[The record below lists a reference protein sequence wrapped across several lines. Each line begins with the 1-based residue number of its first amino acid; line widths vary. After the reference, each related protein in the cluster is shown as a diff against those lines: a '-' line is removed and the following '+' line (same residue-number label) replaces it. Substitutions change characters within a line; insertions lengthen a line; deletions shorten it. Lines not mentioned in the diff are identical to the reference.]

1 MKSLVKRKEFNAM
14 KVYILMKVNCMTD
27 YSEVYAVY
35 LNEQEAQVQAKSLNT
50 KYSLYDYVVEE
61 YEVI

>member
-1 MKSLVKRKEFNAM
+1 M
-14 KVYILMKVNCMTD
+14 KVYILMRVNCMTD
-27 YSEVYAVY
+27 YSEIYAVF

-61 YEVI
+61 HEVI